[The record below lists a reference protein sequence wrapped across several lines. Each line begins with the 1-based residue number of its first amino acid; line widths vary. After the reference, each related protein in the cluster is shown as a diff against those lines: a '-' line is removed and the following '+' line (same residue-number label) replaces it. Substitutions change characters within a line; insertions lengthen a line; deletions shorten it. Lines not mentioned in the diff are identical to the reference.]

1 LTFPLPCP
9 IDIPAGKLCF
19 LGKEF
24 ICIFCIVRGP
34 FEVAG
39 EVIPMFG
46 IGHQELII
54 IFGIVF
60 LIFGAKRLPE
70 MGKGLGQAI
79 RGFKKGMEE
88 RPQIGNSPE
97 NRENESLTPK

>member
-1 LTFPLPCP
+1 
-9 IDIPAGKLCF
+9 
-19 LGKEF
+19 
-24 ICIFCIVRGP
+24 
-34 FEVAG
+34 
-39 EVIPMFG
+39 MFG

-79 RGFKKGMEE
+79 RGFKTSMQEK
-88 RPQIGNSPE
+88 PQIEQPKE
-97 NRENESLTPK
+97 TESLNPK

>member
-1 LTFPLPCP
+1 
-9 IDIPAGKLCF
+9 
-19 LGKEF
+19 
-24 ICIFCIVRGP
+24 
-34 FEVAG
+34 
-39 EVIPMFG
+39 MFG

-79 RGFKKGMEE
+79 RGFKKGMTEN
-88 RPQIGNSPE
+88 PQIE
-97 NRENESLTPK
+97 EPKETANAEGFAPK